1 MTEETTS
8 PPAELVTVTVARTSR
23 DDVGFREVFVSL
35 DGEEIAILH
44 SGETVTRELA
54 PGPHEIR
61 AHNTLFR
68 KREQFDLKAGEKAT
82 FLVINKAGR
91 GTFSILSLLGAGPL
105 YLTLQRV
112 PNPE

>member
-1 MTEETTS
+1 MTDEATS
-8 PPAELVTVTVARTSR
+8 PTTEHAAVTVTRTSA

-44 SGETVTRELA
+44 SGETVTRAVA
-54 PGPHEIR
+54 PGAHEIR

-68 KREQFDLKAGEKAT
+68 KREPFELTAGETAT

-91 GTFSILSLLGAGPL
+91 GTFSILSLLGAGPI
-105 YLTLQRV
+105 YLTLQRI